1 MEGSRAEYSEAT
13 CLSSYVILEVER
25 WLTRILQVRENTSE
39 IQSGLRSMKFEV
51 PTEGEEKITK
61 KYEELEK
68 KMQEQFASVA
78 DE

>member
-1 MEGSRAEYSEAT
+1 MMKNMMGFHDEAQRVISQGQSWAKVREAT
-13 CLSSYVILEVER
+13 SD
-25 WLTRILQVRENTSE
+25 
-39 IQSGLRSMKFEV
+39 IQNQLRSMKFEV

-61 KYEELEK
+61 KYEELHQ

>member
-1 MEGSRAEYSEAT
+1 
-13 CLSSYVILEVER
+13 
-25 WLTRILQVRENTSE
+25 
-39 IQSGLRSMKFEV
+39 MKFEV

-61 KYEELEK
+61 KYEELHQ